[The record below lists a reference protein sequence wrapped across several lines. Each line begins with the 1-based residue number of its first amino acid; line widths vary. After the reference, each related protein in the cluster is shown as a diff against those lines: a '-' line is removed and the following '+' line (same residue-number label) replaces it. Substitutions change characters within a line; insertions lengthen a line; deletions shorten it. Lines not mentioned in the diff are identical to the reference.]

1 MAKQKK
7 QKLTAEQKKARREEA
22 RIKMKQDIKAHPVL
36 FSAYVILRALAVSYT
51 HLLA

>member
-22 RIKMKQDIKAHPVL
+22 RIKMKQDIKHDACISIYMKHVL
-36 FSAYVILRALAVSYT
+36 KDCEMS
-51 HLLA
+51 